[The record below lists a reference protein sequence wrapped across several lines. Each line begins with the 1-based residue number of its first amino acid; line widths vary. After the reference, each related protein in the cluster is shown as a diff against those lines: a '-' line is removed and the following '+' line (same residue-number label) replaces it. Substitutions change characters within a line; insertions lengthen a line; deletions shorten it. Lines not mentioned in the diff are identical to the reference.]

1 MTWVVPCG
9 VEPLQLPIAACN
21 LWRQRKHLWQG
32 GSIAKTTVSEFCAAS
47 GSGLDKVDPWRKKDD
62 SQYSSNTNFVRSS
75 HRFLLAEVRF
85 ASQGWRVCFCLC
97 A

>member
-1 MTWVVPCG
+1 M
-9 VEPLQLPIAACN
+9 
-21 LWRQRKHLWQG
+21 
-32 GSIAKTTVSEFCAAS
+32 SEFCAAS

-62 SQYSSNTNFVRSS
+62 SQYSSNTNFERSS
-75 HRFLLAEVRF
+75 HRFLLAEIRF